1 MDRIKSG
8 IPGLDK
14 LLHGGI
20 PKGQLLLLTGTA
32 GTGKTIFGMQFAHA
46 GAAKLNEN
54 AVYLSFEEPADALKA
69 NVAAFGWDLEAL
81 ERAGKLTF
89 IRYDPYRIEDAFDI
103 LESTIRETQAQR
115 VVVDSISALGLY
127 IRDKAELRKAI
138 FDLSLTLRK
147 LGVTPLLISEIVAGT
162 KGLSRYGVEE
172 FVADGVIVLYYE
184 RLHATFS
191 RGLQVWKLRG
201 SPHDPTIRPYE
212 ITDAGFSVHTDH
224 EAFLKER

>member
-32 GTGKTIFGMQFAHA
+32 GTGKTIFGMQFAYT

-54 AVYLSFEEPADALKA
+54 AVYLSFEEPSETLKA
-69 NVAAFGWDLEAL
+69 NVAAFGWNLESL

-115 VVVDSISALGLY
+115 VVVDSISA
-127 IRDKAELRKAI
+127 APPPPPPQPPA
-138 FDLSLTLRK
+138 
-147 LGVTPLLISEIVAGT
+147 P
-162 KGLSRYGVEE
+162 
-172 FVADGVIVLYYE
+172 
-184 RLHATFS
+184 
-191 RGLQVWKLRG
+191 
-201 SPHDPTIRPYE
+201 SPHLLP
-212 ITDAGFSVHTDH
+212 
-224 EAFLKER
+224 